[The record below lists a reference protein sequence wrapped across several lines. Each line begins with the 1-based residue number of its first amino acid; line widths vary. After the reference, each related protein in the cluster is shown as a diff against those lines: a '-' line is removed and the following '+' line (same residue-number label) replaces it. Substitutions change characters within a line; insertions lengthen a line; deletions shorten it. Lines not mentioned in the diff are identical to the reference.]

1 MTNYVGIDLGTTNS
15 VICTYDGSQTRI
27 WKSPEQNDVTPSAIY
42 IDRRGNKYIGQRA
55 YDAAPR
61 SPGNCATLFKRFMA
75 TSTPI
80 ELSAVDKAF
89 TPEECSAEVLKTLF
103 GYLPE
108 EIRNS
113 VNIGA
118 VITVPAAF
126 NQMQKDATMKAAE
139 MARIGKV
146 ALMQEPVA
154 AVMSA
159 MKSRST
165 DGIFLIY
172 DFGGGTLDIA
182 IAESIRGRVAL
193 LAQSGIQMCGGRDFD
208 RLLVDNLVR
217 PWLHENFELPDDLSA
232 NPTFK
237 PLLRLAMWATER
249 AKIELSARDET
260 MINLS
265 EIETGALDLEGNEI
279 YLEIPLQRKTFDTLV
294 ADQVNDTITAARE
307 TLSETGLTPN
317 DLESIVWVGGPTH
330 YKPLRDK
337 VAFELGIKSDT
348 LAVNPMTA
356 VAEGASIFAESID
369 WHSESGETKDTRGET
384 LSGADLGLTF
394 VYTARTPSDKSKIAV
409 QMTGEVAP
417 GAEFQIDSFDT
428 GWTSGRLPLKHGT
441 TADIGLEKPGE
452 NTFKI
457 TVYDAMGRQIIIDQ
471 DEIVITKT
479 AATVEGIPASHSI
492 ALEVLDR
499 LGGRSVPEYLIRKGD
514 KLPKKGNINLKA
526 GELLEADS
534 SHSLNFKLWE
544 GEIENPVADNRPVG
558 FLKIKGSD
566 FDHGMIPINA
576 DLECDYEILEGGQIK
591 LEVEVECIRQ
601 IFDDV
606 YFYENMTPD
615 VYQVAQDATQIR
627 NRIDEIK
634 KSVNDP
640 KLHQADEKLK
650 PVILLDPEEPDPEKA
665 LAANER
671 ILEAKM
677 LLADVKKENLKELR
691 QIDLDE
697 VVEFFDMYIRQHAKP
712 SEETE
717 FDKLVETAQRS
728 INNIDK
734 DFEDHLGELKGRNF
748 QILWRQDWFVIEEF
762 NHLAN
767 SPHLFADQ
775 DRFEELVHIGNRL
788 MNHPEIQGILSGER
802 EMTIRSEV
810 VEQLRGIVAQIISIP
825 RISGVADHDEMRDL
839 ANILISR
846 RNL

>member
-1 MTNYVGIDLGTTNS
+1 MTNYIGIDLGTTNS
-15 VICTYDGSQTRI
+15 AICTYDGSQTRI

-55 YDAAPR
+55 YDAASR
-61 SPGNCATLFKRFMA
+61 SPDNCATLFKRFMG

-80 ELSAVDKAF
+80 ELSAVDKIF

-113 VNIGA
+113 VDIGA

-126 NQMQKDATMKAAE
+126 NQMQKDATMNAAE
-139 MARIGKV
+139 MAQIGKV
-146 ALMQEPVA
+146 VLMQEPVA

-159 MKSRST
+159 VKGRST

-182 IAESIRGRVAL
+182 IAESIMGKVNL
-193 LAQSGIQMCGGRDFD
+193 LAQGGIQMCGGRDFD

-232 NPTFK
+232 NPNFK
-237 PLLRLAMWATER
+237 PLLRLATWATER
-249 AKIELSARDET
+249 AKIELSARDEVI
-260 MINLS
+260 INLS

-279 YLEIPLQRKTFDTLV
+279 YLEIPLQRKIFDELT
-294 ADQVNDTITAARE
+294 ANQVNDTITAARE

-337 VAFELGIKSDT
+337 VVFELGIKSDT

-369 WHSESGETKDTRGET
+369 WRSEGGETKDTRGET

-394 VYTARTPSDKSKIAV
+394 IYTARTPSDKAKIAV
-409 QMTGEVAP
+409 QMTQKVAF

-428 GWTSGRLPLKHGT
+428 GWTSGRLPLRHGT
-441 TADIGLEKPGE
+441 TTDIGLTKPGE

-457 TVYDAMGRQIIIDQ
+457 TVYNAVGQQIIIDQ
-471 DEIVITKT
+471 NEIVIIKT
-479 AATVEGIPASHSI
+479 AAIVEGIPASHSI

-499 LGGRSVPEYLIRKGD
+499 LGGRSVPAYLIRKGD

-526 GELLEADS
+526 GELLESGS
-534 SHSLNFKLWE
+534 SRSLNFKLWE
-544 GEIENPVADNRPVG
+544 GEIENPVNDNRPAG
-558 FLKIKGSD
+558 ILRIRGSE
-566 FDHGMIPINA
+566 FDHGMIPVNA
-576 DLECDYEILEGGQIK
+576 DLKCDYEIAEGGQIK
-591 LEVEVECIRQ
+591 FEVEIECISQ
-601 IFDDV
+601 TFNDV
-606 YFYENMTPD
+606 YFYEDMTPNADQVVQD
-615 VYQVAQDATQIR
+615 VTRIR
-627 NRIDEIK
+627 SRIDQIK
-634 KSVNDP
+634 EAVDDP
-640 KLHQADEKLK
+640 KLQQAEEKLK
-650 PVILLDPEEPDPEKA
+650 VATLLDPEESDSEKVLSTNEGV
-665 LAANER
+665 LAA
-671 ILEAKM
+671 KK
-677 LLADVKKENLKELR
+677 LLSDVRKDNLKELR
-691 QIDLDE
+691 QIDLDG

-728 INNIDK
+728 IDNNDN

-748 QILWRQDWFVIEEF
+748 EILYRQDWFVIEQF
-762 NHLAN
+762 NYLAN
-767 SPHLFADQ
+767 SSHLFADQ
-775 DRFEELVHIGNRL
+775 DRFEELVHVGNQL
-788 MNHPEIQGILSGER
+788 MGHPEIQGILSGER
-802 EMTIRSEV
+802 EATIRSEV
-810 VEQLRGIVAQIISIP
+810 VDQLRGVVAQIMLIP
-825 RISGVADHDEMRDL
+825 RIGGVADHDDL
-839 ANILISR
+839 ITNILTS
-846 RNL
+846 

>member
-409 QMTGEVAP
+409 QMTGEIAP

-576 DLECDYEILEGGQIK
+576 DLKCDYEILEGGQIK

>member
-208 RLLVDNLVR
+208 RLLVDNLVH

-576 DLECDYEILEGGQIK
+576 DLKCDYEILEGGQIK